1 MAAMSASALKCVR
14 DHYPWRHL
22 LCLLNSQSAWTAR
35 REPSL
40 QRSAEHVRSVVMA
53 ESSAIAPRELPRKLG
68 LVTGMAVVVGVI
80 IGSGI
85 FRVPSPIAGAAGSL
99 TGIALVWILGGI
111 VSLFGALSVAELA
124 TMYPAAGGPYVY
136 LREAYGRPLA
146 FLFGWMWL
154 LTTPISWAAQSLMFA
169 EYLGYF
175 VPIRVAVQHV
185 IAAGLVILVGAAN
198 YRSVKLGAVIQNV
211 STGAKILAIVG
222 LSAAIFAF
230 APGGHANPLRV
241 EPMGA
246 ANWSGIGIGLIAALW
261 AYDGWENLTTLSG
274 EVKNPQRNLP
284 IALIGGVLV
293 VAAAYLLINAAYLR
307 ALPLPQ
313 LAASKSV
320 AADAAG
326 AVFGRAGASLAGALV
341 MLSVFG
347 TLNGSILSCPRVF
360 FAMAEDGL
368 FFRTVGRIHPKF
380 ETPYIAIGFIAV
392 LAVIYVLLRDFM
404 QLAAGY
410 VLGVWP
416 FLALCVIGL
425 FILRRRRPDFPRA
438 YRALGYPVVPAL
450 FVLATF
456 VVVANALYA
465 QFWSTIASILI
476 TLAGLPLYFLWIA
489 WQRRQSII
497 GAPSTTRPRS

>member
-1 MAAMSASALKCVR
+1 MIEASA
-14 DHYPWRHL
+14 
-22 LCLLNSQSAWTAR
+22 A
-35 REPSL
+35 
-40 QRSAEHVRSVVMA
+40 
-53 ESSAIAPRELPRKLG
+53 APRELPRKLG
-68 LVTGMAVVVGVI
+68 LATGMAVVVGVI

-85 FRVPSPIAGAAGSL
+85 FRVPSGIAGDTGNL

-111 VSLFGALSVAELA
+111 VALFGALSIAELA
-124 TMYPAAGGPYVY
+124 AMYPAAGGPYVY
-136 LREAYGRPLA
+136 LREAYGKPLA

-169 EYLGYF
+169 EYLGFF
-175 VPIRVAVQHV
+175 VPIPETAQHV
-185 IAAGLVILVGAAN
+185 IAAVLIILVAAAN
-198 YRSVKLGAVIQNV
+198 YRSVKLGAAIQNL
-211 STGAKILAIVG
+211 STAAKVLAIVG
-222 LSAAIFAF
+222 LSAAIFLL
-230 APGGHANPLRV
+230 APGGAANPLNA
-241 EPMGA
+241 EPMGIA
-246 ANWSGIGIGLIAALW
+246 KWSGIGIGLIAALW

-284 IALIGGVLV
+284 LALIGGVLV
-293 VAAAYLLINAAYLR
+293 VIVVYLLINTAYLR

-326 AVFGRAGASLAGALV
+326 KVIGRAGASLVGALV

-347 TLNGSILSCPRVF
+347 TLNGSILSSPRVF

-368 FFRTVGRIHPKF
+368 FFRTVGKVHPKY
-380 ETPYIAIGFIAV
+380 ETPYVAIGFIVV

-404 QLAAGY
+404 QLAEGY

-416 FLALCVIGL
+416 FLALCVIGI
-425 FILRRRRPDFPRA
+425 FILRRRRPDSPRQ

-450 FVLATF
+450 FVLATC

-465 QFWSTIASILI
+465 QFASTIASILI
-476 TLAGLPLYFLWIA
+476 TLVGLPLYYLWMA
-489 WQRRQSII
+489 WRRRS
-497 GAPSTTRPRS
+497 PRMP

>member
-1 MAAMSASALKCVR
+1 MSESQASVR
-14 DHYPWRHL
+14 
-22 LCLLNSQSAWTAR
+22 
-35 REPSL
+35 
-40 QRSAEHVRSVVMA
+40 
-53 ESSAIAPRELPRKLG
+53 RELPRKLG
-68 LVTGMAVVVGVI
+68 LATGMAVVVGVI

-85 FRVPSPIAGAAGSL
+85 FRVPSGIATDTGNL

-111 VSLFGALSVAELA
+111 VALFGALSIAELA
-124 TMYPAAGGPYVY
+124 AMYPSAGGPYVY

-169 EYLGYF
+169 EYLGFF
-175 VPIRVAVQHV
+175 VPIPEQVQHV
-185 IAAGLVILVGAAN
+185 IAAVLIILVAAAN
-198 YRSVKLGAVIQNV
+198 YRSVKLGAYIQNL
-211 STGAKILAIVG
+211 STGAKVLAIVG
-222 LSAAIFAF
+222 LSVAIFAF
-230 APGGHANPLRV
+230 APGGEHNPLNA
-241 EPMGA
+241 EPMGVA
-246 ANWSGIGIGLIAALW
+246 KWSGIGIGLIAALW

-274 EVKNPQRNLP
+274 EVRNPQRNLP
-284 IALIGGVLV
+284 LALIGGVLV
-293 VAAAYLLINAAYLR
+293 VIVVYLLINAAYLR

-313 LAASKSV
+313 IAASKSV

-326 AVFGRAGASLAGALV
+326 AVLGRAGASMVGALV

-347 TLNGSILSCPRVF
+347 TLNGSILSSPRVF

-368 FFRTVGRIHPKF
+368 FFRTVGKVHPKY
-380 ETPYIAIGFIAV
+380 ETPYVAIGFIVV

-404 QLAAGY
+404 QLAEGY

-416 FLALCVIGL
+416 FLALCVIGI
-425 FILRRRRPDFPRA
+425 FILRRTRPDFPRV
-438 YRALGYPVVPAL
+438 YRTIGYPVIPAL

-476 TLAGLPLYFLWIA
+476 TLAGLPLYYIWMW
-489 WQRRQSII
+489 WQRRIQ
-497 GAPSTTRPRS
+497 AA

>member
-1 MAAMSASALKCVR
+1 
-14 DHYPWRHL
+14 
-22 LCLLNSQSAWTAR
+22 
-35 REPSL
+35 
-40 QRSAEHVRSVVMA
+40 MA
-53 ESSAIAPRELPRKLG
+53 ESPATAPRELPRKLG

-85 FRVPSPIAGAAGSL
+85 FRVPSPIAAAAGSL
-99 TGIALVWILGGI
+99 TGVALVWILGGI

-124 TMYPAAGGPYVY
+124 AMYPAAGGPYVY

-169 EYLGYF
+169 EYLGYY
-175 VPIRVAVQHV
+175 VPIRAPVQHV
-185 IAAGLVILVGAAN
+185 VAATLVILVAAAN
-198 YRSVKLGAVIQNV
+198 YRSVKLGAAIQNV
-211 STGAKILAIVG
+211 STGAKVLAIAG
-222 LSAAIFAF
+222 LSVAIFAF
-230 APGGHANPLRV
+230 APGGQANPLHA
-241 EPMGA
+241 ELMGA

-293 VAAAYLLINAAYLR
+293 VIAAYLLINAAYLR

-368 FFRTVGRIHPKF
+368 FFRTVGRVHPRF
-380 ETPYIAIGFIAV
+380 ETPYVAISFIAV

-404 QLAAGY
+404 QLAEGY

-416 FLALCVIGL
+416 FLALCAIAL
-425 FILRRRRPDFPRA
+425 FVLRRRCPDFPRA
-438 YRALGYPVVPAL
+438 YRALGYPVVPLL
-450 FVLATF
+450 FVVATLA
-456 VVVANALYA
+456 VIANALYA
-465 QFWSTIASILI
+465 QFWPTAVSILI
-476 TLAGLPLYFLWIA
+476 TLAGVPLYFLWMA
-489 WQRRQSII
+489 WQRRRSIVA
-497 GAPSTTRPRS
+497 APSPSGQRT

>member
-1 MAAMSASALKCVR
+1 M
-14 DHYPWRHL
+14 
-22 LCLLNSQSAWTAR
+22 T
-35 REPSL
+35 
-40 QRSAEHVRSVVMA
+40 

-85 FRVPSPIAGAAGSL
+85 FRVPSPIAAAAGSL

-175 VPIRVAVQHV
+175 VPIRVPVQHV
-185 IAAGLVILVGAAN
+185 VAAALITLVAAAN
-198 YRSVKLGAVIQNV
+198 YRSVKLGAAIQNLA
-211 STGAKILAIVG
+211 SGAKVLAIVG

-230 APGGHANPLRV
+230 APGGQANPLHT

-246 ANWSGIGIGLIAALW
+246 ANWSGVGVGLIAALW
-261 AYDGWENLTTLSG
+261 AYDGWENLTAMSG
-274 EVKNPQRNLP
+274 EIKNPQRNLP
-284 IALIGGVLV
+284 IALIAGVLV
-293 VAAAYLLINAAYLR
+293 VIGAYLLINAAYLR

-313 LAASKSV
+313 LVASKSV

-341 MLSVFG
+341 MLSVFS
-347 TLNGSILSCPRVF
+347 TLNGSTLSSPRVF

-368 FFRTVGRIHPKF
+368 FFRTVGRVHPRF
-380 ETPYIAIGFIAV
+380 ETPYVAISFIAV

-404 QLAAGY
+404 QLAEGY

-425 FILRRRRPDFPRA
+425 FILRRRCPDFPRG
-438 YRALGYPVVPAL
+438 YRALGYPVIPAL
-450 FVLATF
+450 FVLATL

-465 QFWSTIASILI
+465 QFWSTIVSILI
-476 TLAGLPLYFLWIA
+476 TVAGVPLYFLWLA
-489 WQRRQSII
+489 WQRRSSIAAASH
-497 GAPSTTRPRS
+497 GDQRT

>member
-1 MAAMSASALKCVR
+1 
-14 DHYPWRHL
+14 
-22 LCLLNSQSAWTAR
+22 
-35 REPSL
+35 
-40 QRSAEHVRSVVMA
+40 MA
-53 ESSAIAPRELPRKLG
+53 ESSTTAPRELPRKLG

-85 FRVPSPIAGAAGSL
+85 FRVPSPIAESAGSL

-111 VSLFGALSVAELA
+111 ISLCGALSVAELA

-154 LTTPISWAAQSLMFA
+154 LTTPISWAAQSLMFT
-169 EYLGYF
+169 EYLASF
-175 VPIRVAVQHV
+175 VPMPTVVQHL
-185 IAAGLVILVGAAN
+185 IAAVLIILVSAAN
-198 YRSVKLGAVIQNV
+198 YRSVRLGAAIQNL
-211 STGAKILAIVG
+211 STGAKVLAIVG

-230 APGGHANPLRV
+230 APGGQANPFHS

-246 ANWSGIGIGLIAALW
+246 ANWPGIGIGLIAALW

-293 VAAAYLLINAAYLR
+293 VIAAYLLINAAYLR

-326 AVFGRAGASLAGALV
+326 AVLGRAGASLAGALV

-347 TLNGSILSCPRVF
+347 TLNGSTLSSPRVF

-368 FFRTVGRIHPKF
+368 FFRTVGRVHRKF
-380 ETPYIAIGFIAV
+380 ETPYVAISFIAV

-404 QLAAGY
+404 QLAEGY

-416 FLALCVIGL
+416 FLTLCVIGL
-425 FILRRRRPDFPRA
+425 FVLRRRRPDFPRA

-456 VVVANALYA
+456 VVIANALYA
-465 QFWSTIASILI
+465 QFWSTVASIVI
-476 TLAGLPLYFLWIA
+476 TLAGLPLYFLWTA
-489 WQRRQSII
+489 WQGRRSAVT
-497 GAPSTTRPRS
+497 APSHSRPHP

>member
-1 MAAMSASALKCVR
+1 MTTRLSAGS
-14 DHYPWRHL
+14 H
-22 LCLLNSQSAWTAR
+22 
-35 REPSL
+35 
-40 QRSAEHVRSVVMA
+40 
-53 ESSAIAPRELPRKLG
+53 ELPRKLG
-68 LVTGMAVVVGVI
+68 LTTGVAVVVGII

-85 FRVPSPIAGAAGSL
+85 FRVPSPIAAAAGNL
-99 TGIALVWILGGI
+99 TGIALVWIIGGA
-111 VSLFGALSVAELA
+111 VTLLGALSIAELA
-124 TMYPAAGGPYVY
+124 VMYPAAGGPYVY

-169 EYLGYF
+169 EYLGF
-175 VPIRVAVQHV
+175 FFPIPVVLQHL
-185 IAAGLVILVGAAN
+185 IAAALIVLVAAAN
-198 YRSVKLGAVIQNV
+198 YRSVKLGALIQNL
-211 STGAKILAIVG
+211 STGAKVLAIVC
-222 LSAAIFAF
+222 LSAAIFLL
-230 APGGHANPLRV
+230 APGGAANPIHG
-241 EPMGA
+241 EPLGIA
-246 ANWSGIGIGLIAALW
+246 KWSGIGIGLIAALW

-284 IALIGGVLV
+284 LALIGGVLV
-293 VAAAYLLINAAYLR
+293 VIVVYLLINAAYLR
-307 ALPLPQ
+307 ALSLPQ

-326 AVFGRAGASLAGALV
+326 AVLGRAGASLVGALV

-347 TLNGSILSCPRVF
+347 TLNGSILSSPRVF

-368 FFRTVGRIHPKF
+368 FFRTVGKVHPKY
-380 ETPYIAIGFIAV
+380 ETPYVAIAFIVV

-404 QLAAGY
+404 QLAEAY

-425 FILRRRRPDFPRA
+425 FILRTKHPELPRK
-438 YRALGYPVVPAL
+438 YRALGYPVIPAL
-450 FVLATF
+450 FVLAAF

-476 TLAGLPLYFLWIA
+476 TLIGVPLYFLWE
-489 WQRRQSII
+489 WWWRRSIVD
-497 GAPSTTRPRS
+497 AAQ